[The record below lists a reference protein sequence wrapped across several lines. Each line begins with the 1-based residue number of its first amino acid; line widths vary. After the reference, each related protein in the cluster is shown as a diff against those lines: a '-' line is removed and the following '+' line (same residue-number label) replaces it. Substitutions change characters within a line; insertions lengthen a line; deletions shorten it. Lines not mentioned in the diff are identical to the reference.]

1 MSDNG
6 KSEALDL
13 ARSALPM
20 FEEEDTKKS
29 LYLSY
34 RLSNFSRFQ
43 SVELSSIHRKT
54 LARWTEADPNFAY
67 IDGEG
72 IGEMRKQLANEFLD
86 MQFTRNFHL
95 VLQKDFKILYK
106 DAINQQLS
114 PNESEYLNKIRQHYT
129 PQSLAMMKQLLGG
142 GTVEQPF
149 DFTKLTISIRREQI
163 DMVQEK
169 HSL

>member
-1 MSDNG
+1 MSDNGG

-34 RLSNFSRFQ
+34 RLSNFSRLQ
-43 SVELSSIHRKT
+43 SVELSGIHRKT

-67 IDGEG
+67 IDGQG
-72 IGEMRKQLANEFLD
+72 ITEMRKQLANEFLD

-106 DAINQQLS
+106 DAMNQQLL
-114 PNESEYLNKIRQHYT
+114 PNEVEYLSKIRQHYT

-142 GTVEQPF
+142 GTVEEPF
-149 DFTKLTISIRREQI
+149 NFTKLTLTIRREQI
-163 DMVQEK
+163 EMVQEK
-169 HSL
+169 